1 MSIDMASSSRTARLL
16 FPVFVLCGRFPAH
29 TKQKREKAVWQRETN
44 GVYVLH
50 ANAISTRTWF
60 YVNKII
66 ILEVHKA
73 KMNWLQALL
82 AVNEILLKAIPGK
95 TEIVILEQQLS
106 LLLNFNSGT

>member
-1 MSIDMASSSRTARLL
+1 MAYLPSQLQTLEHGNSSI
-16 FPVFVLCGRFPAH
+16 P
-29 TKQKREKAVWQRETN
+29 N
-44 GVYVLH
+44 VYRYGIHVLH

-66 ILEVHKA
+66 LEARKA

-82 AVNEILLKAIPGK
+82 AVNEILLKVIPEK
-95 TEIVILEQQLS
+95 TEIVIFEQRLS

>member
-1 MSIDMASSSRTARLL
+1 MCNGI
-16 FPVFVLCGRFPAH
+16 PVF
-29 TKQKREKAVWQRETN
+29 AVANFGAWQLGIYSSIPN
-44 GVYVLH
+44 VYRYGIHVLH
-50 ANAISTRTWF
+50 GNVISTRTWF

-66 ILEVHKA
+66 ILEVRKA

-95 TEIVILEQQLS
+95 TEIIILKQRLS